1 VGRVSAHEKSR
12 RTVPSS
18 PAKRS
23 VDGSKTVLE
32 VKKENSLGR
41 QGSNPRGKGVAAPK
55 DEFDDKEFEKRYEG
69 KLGKSTDGTKSQ
81 DGTKAK
87 QLATPS
93 AASQKAVKSGAPSI
107 QREKSGDKFEKALT
121 KSDINK
127 INTQGQQQQQHTSS
141 IRESIHDSYSG
152 F

>member
-1 VGRVSAHEKSR
+1 MSAVGR
-12 RTVPSS
+12 TMPNS

-23 VDGSKTVLE
+23 VDGTKTVLE

-41 QGSNPRGKGVAAPK
+41 QGSNPRGKGVKGAGK
-55 DEFDDKEFEKRYEG
+55 DDDFDDKEFEKRYEG

-81 DGTKAK
+81 DGSKAK
-87 QLATPS
+87 QVATPS
-93 AASQKAVKSGAPSI
+93 AASQKAVKSGAPV
-107 QREKSGDKFEKALT
+107 QREKSGDKFEKVLT

-127 INTQGQQQQQHTSS
+127 INTQQQNTQS
-141 IRESIHDSYSG
+141 IRESIHPSNRGETINDSYSG

>member
-1 VGRVSAHEKSR
+1 VGRISAHDKSR

-32 VKKENSLGR
+32 VKKENSLAR
-41 QGSNPRGKGVAAPK
+41 QGSNPRGKGAKK
-55 DEFDDKEFEKRYEG
+55 DEDFDDKEFEKRYEG

-81 DGTKAK
+81 DGSKAK
-87 QLATPS
+87 QVATPS
-93 AASQKAVKSGAPSI
+93 AASQKGVKAGAPAI
-107 QREKSGDKFEKALT
+107 QREKSGDKFEKALS

-127 INTQGQQQQQHTSS
+127 INTQQQQTSS